1 MYTRKQMREKM
12 DRLEMEVAFA
22 ALRGN
27 DLVPNDYDLP
37 RIEEAAKQ
45 IYDLSHGRNE
55 VRFDRLGRPNI
66 MVNIPNG
73 DEARLGYLSA
83 GGTIFSDSDWGSG
96 DSATYKRNVHP
107 AFVVNGE
114 VVNGLRIGKYPAVR
128 HNGKNY
134 LVSLP
139 GLDPACGTGGFNCS
153 YNGIIGECDRVN
165 AGTARDDGDY
175 MHSLSTAEF
184 GFLGVLAARK
194 GFECRGNDAR
204 GASNRVSSEHGAPA
218 KYLYQGLFVNTKTG
232 SGPDSW
238 RHDGSCFGIADL
250 RGNVGV
256 LTLGYQTLGGRLLY
270 IPDNDVA
277 GFAASLQMQEKLSET
292 SDAYKA
298 LKTDGTWLDQTTAE
312 ASMMYDYTVDPGES
326 GSKGFCIATSLLHQ
340 QTNDNV
346 YGSQA
351 LADLRARDSVTI
363 PLYMRLLL
371 DAPLLSGTP
380 QGTHYMNNNVNVRR
394 VAFRGGYWSNGS
406 GAGFS
411 SAYGS
416 GWGFGFTFGSYGGA
430 RPASYW

>member
-83 GGTIFSDSDWGSG
+83 GGTIFSDSDWGSR

-194 GFECRGNDAR
+194 GFECRGNDAY

-277 GFAASLQMQEKLSET
+277 GFAASLQMQEKLSEA

-298 LKTDGTWLDQTTAE
+298 LKSDGTWLEQTTTE
-312 ASMMYDYTVDPGES
+312 ESMFYDYKEDMTDVTS
-326 GSKGFCIATSLLHQ
+326 GSHAFEIATSLTHQ
-340 QTNDNV
+340 QTSSDP
-346 YGSQA
+346 YGGIS
-351 LADLRARDSVTI
+351 LSSLVARDGVTI
-363 PLYMRLLL
+363 PLFMRLVL
-371 DAPLLSGTP
+371 DAPLLKGTP
-380 QGTHYMNNNVNVRR
+380 QGAHYMNNSVNVRR
-394 VAFRGGYWSNGS
+394 VASRGGYWDGGS
-406 GAGFS
+406 SAGFS
-411 SAYGS
+411 YAS
-416 GWGFGFTFGSYGGA
+416 GWGFGNAISNNGGA
-430 RPASYW
+430 RPASFW

>member
-194 GFECRGNDAR
+194 GFECRGNDAY
-204 GASNRVSSEHGAPA
+204 GASNRVSSEHGALA

-277 GFAASLQMQEKLSET
+277 GFAASLQMQEKLSEA

-298 LKTDGTWLDQTTAE
+298 LKMDGSWLSMSTADPCMCYDCTKDYAG
-312 ASMMYDYTVDPGES
+312 ASTAAPFV
-326 GSKGFCIATSLLHQ
+326 IATDVQFPMTGS
-340 QTNDNV
+340 T
-346 YGSQA
+346 YGSNN
-351 LADLRARDSVTI
+351 LASLGVRDGVTI
-363 PLYMRLLL
+363 PLFMRLVL
-371 DAPLLSGTP
+371 DAPLLKGTP
-380 QGTHYMNNNVNVRR
+380 QGAHYMNNNVNVRR
-394 VAFRGGYWSNGS
+394 VACRGGSWNFSS

-411 SAYGS
+411 SAD
-416 GWGFGFTFGSYGGA
+416 GSYWSFDNTNGRIGGA
-430 RPASYW
+430 RPASFW